1 VAVAAIPD
9 ARVKAEYFTRYLRD
23 TTLNEDWATA
33 SLGAFNELNQQQ
45 LTLPYLKPALD
56 TLPWLQRNRRIFFIG
71 SWLDGFL
78 SGQTNPD
85 ALATVQR
92 FLDSTTDLPIDLR
105 RKVLQAE
112 DELARAVAIRSAAS
126 ASVPTP
132 AR

>member
-1 VAVAAIPD
+1 
-9 ARVKAEYFTRYLRD
+9 VKSEYFTRYLRD

-33 SLGAFNELNQQQ
+33 SLGAFNELNQQA

-78 SGQTNPD
+78 SGQTSPD

-92 FLDSTTDLPIDLR
+92 FLDGARDLPIDLR

-112 DELARAVAIRSAAS
+112 DELARAVAIRGAGA
-126 ASVPTP
+126 PP
-132 AR
+132 ATTAR